1 MAREVVSGV
10 GKGAKRTD
18 LGNVA
23 KIQRS
28 AKIQNA
34 SGGAYGQRSE
44 LQSIA
49 QGAST
54 NVSGPTFNAG
64 SFRMGEEATMLR
76 PPVTDAFTPG
86 TGVLTD
92 GAGFNTPGTPP
103 NQLTD
108 AITSVNP
115 GRVLAA
121 ALYTANPNPYTRML
135 VEAYDNEG
143 IY

>member
-10 GKGAKRTD
+10 GKGARRTD

-28 AKIQNA
+28 AKLQNA
-34 SGGAYGQRSE
+34 TGGAYGQRAD
-44 LQSIA
+44 LRSIA
-49 QGAST
+49 QAAPTPATGSA
-54 NVSGPTFNAG
+54 VSAG
-64 SFRMGEEATMLR
+64 VPEQQMPRV
-76 PPVTDAFTPG
+76 PVTDAFAPG
-86 TGVLTD
+86 TGTLTD

-103 NQLTD
+103 NPMSDALT
-108 AITSVNP
+108 SPNP

-121 ALYTANPNPYTRML
+121 ALYTVNPNPYTRML
-135 VEAYDNEG
+135 VESYDNEG

>member
-34 SGGAYGQRSE
+34 SGGGYGQRAE
-44 LQSIA
+44 LRSIA
-49 QGAST
+49 QGA
-54 NVSGPTFNAG
+54 PTGATGSAMSANAPEPMP
-64 SFRMGEEATMLR
+64 RVQ
-76 PPVTDAFTPG
+76 VTDAFAPG
-86 TGVLTD
+86 TGTLTD

-103 NQLTD
+103 NTMN
-108 AITSVNP
+108 AAMMSPNP
-115 GRVLAA
+115 GRALAA
-121 ALYTANPNPYTRML
+121 ALYTVDPNPYTRML
-135 VEAYDNEG
+135 VESFDEEG

>member
-1 MAREVVSGV
+1 MAKGEVVSGV
-10 GKGAKRTD
+10 GANARRTD

-34 SGGAYGQRSE
+34 TGGTYGQRAD
-44 LQSIA
+44 LQSLA
-49 QGAST
+49 QGA
-54 NVSGPTFNAG
+54 PTSQPQAIPSVPEQQF
-64 SFRMGEEATMLR
+64 
-76 PPVTDAFTPG
+76 PQVPVTDAFAPNVGG
-86 TGVLTD
+86 TLTD

-103 NQLTD
+103 NTINQSL
-108 AITSVNP
+108 TSVNP
-115 GRVLAA
+115 GRILAA

-135 VEAYDNEG
+135 VESYDNEG

>member
-34 SGGAYGQRSE
+34 SGGSYGQRAE

-49 QGAST
+49 QGAPMA
-54 NVSGPTFNAG
+54 SGPTFNAG
-64 SFRMGEEATMLR
+64 SFRMGEEASMQR
-76 PPVTDAFTPG
+76 FQATDAFAPG
-86 TGVLTD
+86 SGNLTD
-92 GAGFNTPGTPP
+92 GAGFNTAGTAP
-103 NQLTD
+103 NSLTP
-108 AITSVNP
+108 AMTSPNP

-121 ALYTANPNPYTRML
+121 ALYTVNPNPYTRML
-135 VEAYDNEG
+135 VESYDEEG

>member
-1 MAREVVSGV
+1 MAREVISGV

-28 AKIQNA
+28 AKVQNA
-34 SGGAYGQRSE
+34 TGGSYGQRAE
-44 LQSIA
+44 LRSIA
-49 QGAST
+49 QAAPM
-54 NVSGPTFNAG
+54 GPTGSAMTAG
-64 SFRMGEEATMLR
+64 MPEQAMQR
-76 PPVTDAFTPG
+76 PEVTDAFAPG
-86 TGVLTD
+86 SGTLTD

-103 NQLTD
+103 NTMAQ
-108 AITSVNP
+108 AVNSPNP

-121 ALYTANPNPYTRML
+121 ALYTVNPNPYTRML
-135 VEAYDNEG
+135 VESYDNEG